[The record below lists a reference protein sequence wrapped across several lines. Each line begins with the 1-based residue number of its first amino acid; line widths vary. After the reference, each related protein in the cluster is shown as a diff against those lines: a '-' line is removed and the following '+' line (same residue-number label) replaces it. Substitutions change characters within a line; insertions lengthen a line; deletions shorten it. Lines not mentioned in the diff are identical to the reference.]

1 MISYKDL
8 NDIVSNAFLDLNFNK
23 EPENLYEPINY
34 ILGIGGKRIRPIL
47 TLAGCNLFS
56 DSVTLAIQPAIGVV
70 IFHNFTLVHDD
81 IMDNAETRR
90 NRLTVHKKW
99 NANTAILSGDAMMIK
114 SYEFLENTPAHLWT
128 KLFPIFTRTALE
140 VCEGQQYD
148 MNFETCEE
156 VTLDEYFNMI
166 RLKTAVLLGAALQLG
181 AIIGG
186 ASDDDAQHLYDFGI
200 AIGIAFQLKDDYL
213 DTFGDEKS
221 FGKRIGGDIV
231 CGKKTFL
238 LINALTQST
247 NDDRLL
253 IQNTL
258 ADKLMPEEQKI
269 RTITAVYEKLEIP
282 SLCEKAMS
290 EYYNRALL
298 ALTKITGNKNDKQP
312 FMALAQQLMGR
323 TD

>member
-1 MISYKDL
+1 MHTDINKQLETL
-8 NDIVSNAFLDLNFNK
+8 NWNK
-23 EPENLYEPINY
+23 APHELYLSIGYALES
-34 ILGIGGKRIRPIL
+34 GGKRIRPAL
-47 TLAGCNLFS
+47 VLMACDLFGGAK
-56 DSVTLAIQPAIGVV
+56 DDAMGAALAIEV
-70 IFHNFTLVHDD
+70 FHNFTLLHDD

-258 ADKLMPEEQKI
+258 ADKLMPDEQKI

-282 SLCEKAMS
+282 TLCEKAMS

-298 ALTKITGNKNDKQP
+298 ALAKITGNKNEKQP
-312 FMALAQQLMGR
+312 FITLAQQLMGR

>member
-1 MISYKDL
+1 MHTDINKQLEIL
-8 NDIVSNAFLDLNFNK
+8 NWNRAPR
-23 EPENLYEPINY
+23 ELYLPIGY
-34 ILGIGGKRIRPIL
+34 ALESGGKRIRPAL
-47 TLAGCNLFS
+47 VLKACDLFGGAK
-56 DSVTLAIQPAIGVV
+56 DDAMGAALAIEV
-70 IFHNFTLVHDD
+70 FHNFTLLHDD

>member
-1 MISYKDL
+1 MHTYINKQLEIL
-8 NDIVSNAFLDLNFNK
+8 NWDRAPR
-23 EPENLYEPINY
+23 ELYLPIGY
-34 ILGIGGKRIRPIL
+34 ALESGGKRIRPAL
-47 TLAGCNLFS
+47 VLMACDLFGGAKDDAMGAALA
-56 DSVTLAIQPAIGVV
+56 VEV
-70 IFHNFTLVHDD
+70 FHNFTLLHDD

-221 FGKRIGGDIV
+221 FGKRIGGDIL

-253 IQNTL
+253 IHNTL

>member
-1 MISYKDL
+1 MHIDINKQLETL
-8 NDIVSNAFLDLNFNK
+8 NWDRAPR
-23 EPENLYEPINY
+23 ELYLPIGY
-34 ILGIGGKRIRPIL
+34 ALESGGKRIRPAL
-47 TLAGCNLFS
+47 VLMACDLFGGAKDGAMGAALA
-56 DSVTLAIQPAIGVV
+56 VEV
-70 IFHNFTLVHDD
+70 FHNFTLLHDD

-269 RTITAVYEKLEIP
+269 RTITAIYEKLEIP
-282 SLCEKAMS
+282 ALCEKAMS

>member
-1 MISYKDL
+1 MHTDINKQLETL
-8 NDIVSNAFLDLNFNK
+8 NWNRAPR
-23 EPENLYEPINY
+23 ELYLPIGY
-34 ILGIGGKRIRPIL
+34 ALESGGKRIRPAL
-47 TLAGCNLFS
+47 VLMACDLFGGTKDDAMGAALA
-56 DSVTLAIQPAIGVV
+56 VEV
-70 IFHNFTLVHDD
+70 FHNFTLLHDD

-156 VTLDEYFNMI
+156 VALDEYFNMI

-238 LINALTQST
+238 LINALKQST

-258 ADKLMPEEQKI
+258 ADKLMSEEQKI

>member
-1 MISYKDL
+1 MHTDINKQLETL
-8 NDIVSNAFLDLNFNK
+8 NWNRAPR
-23 EPENLYEPINY
+23 ELYLPIGY
-34 ILGIGGKRIRPIL
+34 ALESGGKRIRPAL
-47 TLAGCNLFS
+47 VLMACDLFGGTKDDAMGAALA
-56 DSVTLAIQPAIGVV
+56 VEV
-70 IFHNFTLVHDD
+70 FHNFTLLHDD

>member
-1 MISYKDL
+1 MHTDINKQLETL
-8 NDIVSNAFLDLNFNK
+8 NWNIAPR
-23 EPENLYEPINY
+23 ELYLPIGY
-34 ILGIGGKRIRPIL
+34 ALESGGKRIRPAL
-47 TLAGCNLFS
+47 VLMACDLFGGTKDDAMGAALA
-56 DSVTLAIQPAIGVV
+56 VEV
-70 IFHNFTLVHDD
+70 FHNFTLLHDD

-247 NDDRLL
+247 NDERLL
-253 IQNTL
+253 IHNTL

-269 RTITAVYEKLEIP
+269 RTITAIYEKLEIP
-282 SLCEKAMS
+282 ALCEKAMS

-298 ALTKITGNKNDKQP
+298 SLTKITGNKNDKQP

>member
-1 MISYKDL
+1 MHTDINKQLETL
-8 NDIVSNAFLDLNFNK
+8 NWNIAPR
-23 EPENLYEPINY
+23 ELYLPIGY
-34 ILGIGGKRIRPIL
+34 ALESGGKRIRPAL
-47 TLAGCNLFS
+47 VLMACDLFGGTKDDAMGAALA
-56 DSVTLAIQPAIGVV
+56 VEV
-70 IFHNFTLVHDD
+70 FHNFTLLHDD

-238 LINALTQST
+238 LINALKQST

-258 ADKLMPEEQKI
+258 ADKLMPDEQKM

-298 ALTKITGNKNDKQP
+298 ALTKIIGNKNDKQP

>member
-1 MISYKDL
+1 MHTDINKQLETL
-8 NDIVSNAFLDLNFNK
+8 NWNRAPH
-23 EPENLYEPINY
+23 ELYLPIGY
-34 ILGIGGKRIRPIL
+34 ALESGGKRIRPAL
-47 TLAGCNLFS
+47 VLMACDLFGGTK
-56 DSVTLAIQPAIGVV
+56 DDAMGAALAIEV
-70 IFHNFTLVHDD
+70 FHNFTLLHDD

-156 VTLDEYFNMI
+156 VALDEYFNMI

>member
-1 MISYKDL
+1 MHTDINKQLETL
-8 NDIVSNAFLDLNFNK
+8 NWNRAPR
-23 EPENLYEPINY
+23 ELYLPIGY
-34 ILGIGGKRIRPIL
+34 ALESGGKRIRPAL
-47 TLAGCNLFS
+47 VLMACDLFGGTK
-56 DSVTLAIQPAIGVV
+56 DDAMGAALAIEV
-70 IFHNFTLVHDD
+70 FHNFTLLHDD

-298 ALTKITGNKNDKQP
+298 ALAKITGNKNDKQP
-312 FMALAQQLMGR
+312 FITLAQQLMGR

>member
-1 MISYKDL
+1 MHTDINKQLETL
-8 NDIVSNAFLDLNFNK
+8 NWNRAPR
-23 EPENLYEPINY
+23 ELYLPIGY
-34 ILGIGGKRIRPIL
+34 ALESGGKRIRPAL
-47 TLAGCNLFS
+47 VLMACDLFGGTKDDAMGAALA
-56 DSVTLAIQPAIGVV
+56 VEV
-70 IFHNFTLVHDD
+70 FHNFTLLHDD

-148 MNFETCEE
+148 MNFEICEE
-156 VTLDEYFNMI
+156 VALDEYFNMI

-238 LINALTQST
+238 LINALKQST

-258 ADKLMPEEQKI
+258 ADKLMSEEQKI

>member
-1 MISYKDL
+1 MHIDINKQLETL
-8 NDIVSNAFLDLNFNK
+8 NWDRAPR
-23 EPENLYEPINY
+23 ELYLPIGY
-34 ILGIGGKRIRPIL
+34 ALESGGKRIRPAL
-47 TLAGCNLFS
+47 VLMACDLFGGTKDDAMGAALA
-56 DSVTLAIQPAIGVV
+56 VEV
-70 IFHNFTLVHDD
+70 FHNFTLLHDD

-221 FGKRIGGDIV
+221 FGKCIGGDIV

-247 NDDRLL
+247 NDERLL
-253 IQNTL
+253 IHNTL

-269 RTITAVYEKLEIP
+269 RTITAIYEKLEIP
-282 SLCEKAMS
+282 ALCEKAMS

-298 ALTKITGNKNDKQP
+298 ALTKITGNQNDKQP

>member
-1 MISYKDL
+1 MHTYINKQLETL
-8 NDIVSNAFLDLNFNK
+8 NWDRAPR
-23 EPENLYEPINY
+23 ELYLPIGY
-34 ILGIGGKRIRPIL
+34 ALESGGKRIRPAL
-47 TLAGCNLFS
+47 VLMACDLFGGTKDDAMGAALA
-56 DSVTLAIQPAIGVV
+56 VEV
-70 IFHNFTLVHDD
+70 FHNFTLLHDD

-298 ALTKITGNKNDKQP
+298 ALAKITGNKNDKQP

>member
-1 MISYKDL
+1 MHTYINKQLEIL
-8 NDIVSNAFLDLNFNK
+8 NWNK
-23 EPENLYEPINY
+23 APHELYLPIGY
-34 ILGIGGKRIRPIL
+34 ALESGGKRIRPAL
-47 TLAGCNLFS
+47 VLMACDLFGGTK
-56 DSVTLAIQPAIGVV
+56 DDAMGAALAIEV
-70 IFHNFTLVHDD
+70 FHNFTLLHDD

-238 LINALTQST
+238 LINALKQST

>member
-1 MISYKDL
+1 MHTYINQQLETL
-8 NDIVSNAFLDLNFNK
+8 NWNRAPR
-23 EPENLYEPINY
+23 ELYLPIGY
-34 ILGIGGKRIRPIL
+34 ALESGGKRIRPVL
-47 TLAGCNLFS
+47 VLMACDLFGGAK
-56 DSVTLAIQPAIGVV
+56 DDAMGAALAIEV
-70 IFHNFTLVHDD
+70 FHNFTLLHDD

>member
-1 MISYKDL
+1 
-8 NDIVSNAFLDLNFNK
+8 
-23 EPENLYEPINY
+23 
-34 ILGIGGKRIRPIL
+34 
-47 TLAGCNLFS
+47 
-56 DSVTLAIQPAIGVV
+56 
-70 IFHNFTLVHDD
+70 
-81 IMDNAETRR
+81 
-90 NRLTVHKKW
+90 
-99 NANTAILSGDAMMIK
+99 
-114 SYEFLENTPAHLWT
+114 LWT

-238 LINALTQST
+238 LINALKQST

-282 SLCEKAMS
+282 ALCEKAMS

-298 ALTKITGNKNDKQP
+298 ALTKITGNQNDKQP

>member
-1 MISYKDL
+1 MHIDINKQLETL
-8 NDIVSNAFLDLNFNK
+8 NWDRAPS
-23 EPENLYEPINY
+23 ELYLPIGY
-34 ILGIGGKRIRPIL
+34 ALESGGKRIRPAL
-47 TLAGCNLFS
+47 VLMACDLFGGAKG
-56 DSVTLAIQPAIGVV
+56 DAMGAALAIEV
-70 IFHNFTLVHDD
+70 FHNFTLLHDD

-156 VTLDEYFNMI
+156 VALDEYFNMI

-238 LINALTQST
+238 LINALKQST

>member
-1 MISYKDL
+1 MHIDINKQLETL
-8 NDIVSNAFLDLNFNK
+8 NWNK
-23 EPENLYEPINY
+23 APHELYLPIGY
-34 ILGIGGKRIRPIL
+34 ALESGGKRIRPAL
-47 TLAGCNLFS
+47 VLMACDLFGGTK
-56 DSVTLAIQPAIGVV
+56 DDAMGAALAIEV
-70 IFHNFTLVHDD
+70 FHNFTLLHDD

-156 VTLDEYFNMI
+156 VALDEYFNMI

>member
-1 MISYKDL
+1 MHTDINKQLETL
-8 NDIVSNAFLDLNFNK
+8 NWNIAPR
-23 EPENLYEPINY
+23 ELYLPIGY
-34 ILGIGGKRIRPIL
+34 ALESGGKRIRPAL
-47 TLAGCNLFS
+47 VLMACDLFGGTKDDAMGAALA
-56 DSVTLAIQPAIGVV
+56 VEV
-70 IFHNFTLVHDD
+70 FHNFTLLHDD

>member
-1 MISYKDL
+1 MHTDINKQLETL
-8 NDIVSNAFLDLNFNK
+8 NWNK
-23 EPENLYEPINY
+23 VPHELYLPIGY
-34 ILGIGGKRIRPIL
+34 ALESGGKRIRPAL
-47 TLAGCNLFS
+47 VLMACDLFGGTKDDAMGAALA
-56 DSVTLAIQPAIGVV
+56 VEV
-70 IFHNFTLVHDD
+70 FHNFTLLHDD

-114 SYEFLENTPAHLWT
+114 SYEFLENTPVHLWT

-238 LINALTQST
+238 LINALKQST

-258 ADKLMPEEQKI
+258 ADKLMSEEQKI

>member
-1 MISYKDL
+1 MHTDINKQLETL
-8 NDIVSNAFLDLNFNK
+8 NWNRVPR
-23 EPENLYEPINY
+23 ELYLPIGY
-34 ILGIGGKRIRPIL
+34 ALESGGKRIRPAL
-47 TLAGCNLFS
+47 VLMACDLFGGTKDDAMGAALA
-56 DSVTLAIQPAIGVV
+56 VEV
-70 IFHNFTLVHDD
+70 FHNFTLLHDD

-156 VTLDEYFNMI
+156 VALDEYFNMI

-200 AIGIAFQLKDDYL
+200 ALGIAFQLKDDYL

-238 LINALTQST
+238 LINALKQST

-269 RTITAVYEKLEIP
+269 RTITAIYEKLEIP
-282 SLCEKAMS
+282 TLCEKAMS

-298 ALTKITGNKNDKQP
+298 ALAKITGNKNEKQP
-312 FMALAQQLMGR
+312 FITLAQQLMGR

>member
-1 MISYKDL
+1 MHTDINKQLETL
-8 NDIVSNAFLDLNFNK
+8 NWDRAPR
-23 EPENLYEPINY
+23 ELYLPIGY
-34 ILGIGGKRIRPIL
+34 ALESGGKRIRPAL
-47 TLAGCNLFS
+47 VLMACDLFGGTKDDAMGAALA
-56 DSVTLAIQPAIGVV
+56 VEV
-70 IFHNFTLVHDD
+70 FHNFTLLHDD

-156 VTLDEYFNMI
+156 VALDEYFNMI

>member
-1 MISYKDL
+1 MACDLFGGAKD
-8 NDIVSNAFLDLNFNK
+8 DAM
-23 EPENLYEPINY
+23 
-34 ILGIGGKRIRPIL
+34 G
-47 TLAGCNLFS
+47 AA
-56 DSVTLAIQPAIGVV
+56 LAIEV
-70 IFHNFTLVHDD
+70 FHNFTLLHDD

-238 LINALTQST
+238 LINALTRSK

-269 RTITAVYEKLEIP
+269 STITAIYEQLEIP

>member
-1 MISYKDL
+1 MHTDINKQLETL
-8 NDIVSNAFLDLNFNK
+8 NWNIAPR
-23 EPENLYEPINY
+23 ELYLPIGY
-34 ILGIGGKRIRPIL
+34 ALESGGKRIRPAL
-47 TLAGCNLFS
+47 VLMACDLF
-56 DSVTLAIQPAIGVV
+56 DGAKDDAMGAALAIEV
-70 IFHNFTLVHDD
+70 FHNFTLLHDD

-114 SYEFLENTPAHLWT
+114 SYEFLEKTPVHLWS

-282 SLCEKAMS
+282 TLCEKAMS

>member
-1 MISYKDL
+1 
-8 NDIVSNAFLDLNFNK
+8 
-23 EPENLYEPINY
+23 
-34 ILGIGGKRIRPIL
+34 
-47 TLAGCNLFS
+47 
-56 DSVTLAIQPAIGVV
+56 
-70 IFHNFTLVHDD
+70 
-81 IMDNAETRR
+81 
-90 NRLTVHKKW
+90 
-99 NANTAILSGDAMMIK
+99 MMIK

-298 ALTKITGNKNDKQP
+298 ALAKITGNKNEKQP
-312 FMALAQQLMGR
+312 FITLAQQLMGR

>member
-1 MISYKDL
+1 M
-8 NDIVSNAFLDLNFNK
+8 
-23 EPENLYEPINY
+23 
-34 ILGIGGKRIRPIL
+34 
-47 TLAGCNLFS
+47 
-56 DSVTLAIQPAIGVV
+56 
-70 IFHNFTLVHDD
+70 
-81 IMDNAETRR
+81 
-90 NRLTVHKKW
+90 
-99 NANTAILSGDAMMIK
+99 
-114 SYEFLENTPAHLWT
+114 
-128 KLFPIFTRTALE
+128 E

-156 VTLDEYFNMI
+156 VALDEYFNMI

-238 LINALTQST
+238 LINALKQST

-253 IQNTL
+253 IKNTL

>member
-1 MISYKDL
+1 MHIDINKQLETL
-8 NDIVSNAFLDLNFNK
+8 NWDRAPR
-23 EPENLYEPINY
+23 ELYLPIGY
-34 ILGIGGKRIRPIL
+34 ALESGGKRIRPAL
-47 TLAGCNLFS
+47 VLMACDLFGGTK
-56 DSVTLAIQPAIGVV
+56 DDAMGAALAIEV
-70 IFHNFTLVHDD
+70 FHNFTLLHDD

-298 ALTKITGNKNDKQP
+298 ALTKITGNQNDKQP

>member
-1 MISYKDL
+1 MHTDINKQLETL
-8 NDIVSNAFLDLNFNK
+8 NWNRAPR
-23 EPENLYEPINY
+23 ELYLPIGY
-34 ILGIGGKRIRPIL
+34 ALESGGKRIRPAL
-47 TLAGCNLFS
+47 VLMACDLFGGTK
-56 DSVTLAIQPAIGVV
+56 DDAMGAALAIEV
-70 IFHNFTLVHDD
+70 FHNFTLLHDD

-114 SYEFLENTPAHLWT
+114 SYEFLENTPVHLWT

-156 VTLDEYFNMI
+156 VALDEYFNMI

-282 SLCEKAMS
+282 TLCEKAMS

-298 ALTKITGNKNDKQP
+298 ALAKITGNKNEKQP
-312 FMALAQQLMGR
+312 FITLAQQLMGR

>member
-1 MISYKDL
+1 MHTYINKQLETL
-8 NDIVSNAFLDLNFNK
+8 NWDRAPR
-23 EPENLYEPINY
+23 ELYLPIGY
-34 ILGIGGKRIRPIL
+34 ALESGGKRIRPAL
-47 TLAGCNLFS
+47 VLMACDLFGGTKDDAMGAALA
-56 DSVTLAIQPAIGVV
+56 VEV
-70 IFHNFTLVHDD
+70 FHNFTLLHDD

-238 LINALTQST
+238 LINALKQST
-247 NDDRLL
+247 NDERLL

-269 RTITAVYEKLEIP
+269 LTITAVYEKLEIP
-282 SLCEKAMS
+282 TLCEKAMS

>member
-1 MISYKDL
+1 MHTYINKQLETL
-8 NDIVSNAFLDLNFNK
+8 NWNRAPR
-23 EPENLYEPINY
+23 ELYLPIGY
-34 ILGIGGKRIRPIL
+34 ALESGGKRIRPAL
-47 TLAGCNLFS
+47 VLMACDLFGGTK
-56 DSVTLAIQPAIGVV
+56 DDAMGAALAIEV
-70 IFHNFTLVHDD
+70 FHNFTLLHDD

>member
-1 MISYKDL
+1 MHIDINKQLETL
-8 NDIVSNAFLDLNFNK
+8 NWNRAPR
-23 EPENLYEPINY
+23 ELYLPIGY
-34 ILGIGGKRIRPIL
+34 ALESGGKRIRPAL
-47 TLAGCNLFS
+47 VLMACDLFGGTK
-56 DSVTLAIQPAIGVV
+56 DDAMGAALAIEV
-70 IFHNFTLVHDD
+70 FHNFTLLHDD

>member
-1 MISYKDL
+1 MHTYINKQLETL
-8 NDIVSNAFLDLNFNK
+8 NWNRAPR
-23 EPENLYEPINY
+23 ELYLPIGY
-34 ILGIGGKRIRPIL
+34 ALESGGKRIRPAL
-47 TLAGCNLFS
+47 VLMACDLFGGTKDDAMGAALA
-56 DSVTLAIQPAIGVV
+56 VEV
-70 IFHNFTLVHDD
+70 FHNFTLLHDD

>member
-1 MISYKDL
+1 MHTDINKQLETL
-8 NDIVSNAFLDLNFNK
+8 NWNK
-23 EPENLYEPINY
+23 APHELYLPIGY
-34 ILGIGGKRIRPIL
+34 ALESGGKRIRPVL
-47 TLAGCNLFS
+47 VLMACDLFGGAK
-56 DSVTLAIQPAIGVV
+56 DDAMGAALAIEV
-70 IFHNFTLVHDD
+70 FHNFTLLHDD

-156 VTLDEYFNMI
+156 VALDEYFNMI

-238 LINALTQST
+238 LINALKQST

-258 ADKLMPEEQKI
+258 ADKLMSEEQKI

>member
-1 MISYKDL
+1 MHTYINKQLETL
-8 NDIVSNAFLDLNFNK
+8 NWNRAPR
-23 EPENLYEPINY
+23 ELYLPIGY
-34 ILGIGGKRIRPIL
+34 ALESGGKRIRPAL
-47 TLAGCNLFS
+47 VLMACDLFGGTK
-56 DSVTLAIQPAIGVV
+56 DDAMGAALAIEV
-70 IFHNFTLVHDD
+70 FHNFTLLHDD

-282 SLCEKAMS
+282 ALCEKAMS

-298 ALTKITGNKNDKQP
+298 ALTKITGNQNDKQP

>member
-1 MISYKDL
+1 MHTYINKQLETL
-8 NDIVSNAFLDLNFNK
+8 NWDRAPR
-23 EPENLYEPINY
+23 ELYLPIGY
-34 ILGIGGKRIRPIL
+34 ALESGGKRIRPAL
-47 TLAGCNLFS
+47 VLMACDLFGGTKDDAMGAALA
-56 DSVTLAIQPAIGVV
+56 VEV
-70 IFHNFTLVHDD
+70 FHNFTLLHDD

>member
-1 MISYKDL
+1 
-8 NDIVSNAFLDLNFNK
+8 
-23 EPENLYEPINY
+23 
-34 ILGIGGKRIRPIL
+34 
-47 TLAGCNLFS
+47 
-56 DSVTLAIQPAIGVV
+56 
-70 IFHNFTLVHDD
+70 
-81 IMDNAETRR
+81 MDNAETRR

-238 LINALTQST
+238 LINALKQST

-258 ADKLMPEEQKI
+258 ADKLMSEEQKI

>member
-1 MISYKDL
+1 MHTDINKQLETL
-8 NDIVSNAFLDLNFNK
+8 NWNK
-23 EPENLYEPINY
+23 APHELYLPIGY
-34 ILGIGGKRIRPIL
+34 ALESGGKRIRPAL
-47 TLAGCNLFS
+47 VLMACDLFGGTK
-56 DSVTLAIQPAIGVV
+56 DDAMGAALAIEV
-70 IFHNFTLVHDD
+70 FHNFTLLHDD

-148 MNFETCEE
+148 MNFEICEE
-156 VTLDEYFNMI
+156 VALDEYFNMI

-238 LINALTQST
+238 LINALKQST

-258 ADKLMPEEQKI
+258 ADKLMSEEQKI